1 MANRAQAVQG
11 ATKTWDT
18 YQGPKAFKCKL
29 SYVMEDNMEV
39 EEGIAQKRRAVGA
52 EEEGDSDDM

>member
-1 MANRAQAVQG
+1 
-11 ATKTWDT
+11 
-18 YQGPKAFKCKL
+18 
-29 SYVMEDNMEV
+29 MEDNMEV